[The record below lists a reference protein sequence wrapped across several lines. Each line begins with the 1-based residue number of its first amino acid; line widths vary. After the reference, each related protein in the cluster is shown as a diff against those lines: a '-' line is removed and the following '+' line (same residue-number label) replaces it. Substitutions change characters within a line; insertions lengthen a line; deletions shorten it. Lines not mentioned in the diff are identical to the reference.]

1 MRFPGALSESGI
13 CFLIFGA
20 MSALTGQDVEDGFR
34 VFANDALL
42 SVEERGFK
50 WTVGDVMVSDVSL
63 VILFDQV
70 VDVLFTENPSVC
82 VDVGLVDGWSEDG
95 FGLTF
100 GVNGFL

>member
-20 MSALTGQDVEDGFR
+20 MSALTGQDVKDGFR
-34 VFANDALL
+34 IFANDALL

-50 WTVGDVMVSDVSL
+50 WAVGDVMVPDVSL
-63 VILFDQV
+63 VVLFDQV
-70 VDVLFTENPSVC
+70 VDVLFTKNPAVC

-95 FGLTF
+95 FGLAF

>member
-13 CFLIFGA
+13 CFLILGA

-63 VILFDQV
+63 VILFD
-70 VDVLFTENPSVC
+70 
-82 VDVGLVDGWSEDG
+82 
-95 FGLTF
+95 
-100 GVNGFL
+100 